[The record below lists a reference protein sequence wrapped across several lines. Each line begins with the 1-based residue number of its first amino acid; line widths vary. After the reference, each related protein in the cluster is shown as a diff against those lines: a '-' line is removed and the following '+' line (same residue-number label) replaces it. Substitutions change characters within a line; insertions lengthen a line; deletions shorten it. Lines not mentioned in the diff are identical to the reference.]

1 MENEICLKQPKP
13 DKPGREERLAAFA
26 KSHFIIS
33 GIGFAVGLILFAIS
47 TIVPYFFIYA
57 LAEIILLAFYGA
69 AGFWH
74 TRQNRW
80 RFSRFKEGLWTF
92 LDPALIAWGWA
103 ALVLLS
109 LFLNVFPLLS
119 FLFVASVFLAFPSFL
134 MVFLA
139 LVCNWLGSEVDF
151 VLWAILAGGI
161 PPLLFTLGSLWGNR
175 RNTAKTDENKFADVK
190 ENDVGV

>member
-47 TIVPYFFIYA
+47 TFIPHFLVYA
-57 LAEIILLAFYGA
+57 LAEIILLSFYGA

-74 TRQNRW
+74 ARQSQW
-80 RFSRFKEGLWTF
+80 RISCFKEWLWTF
-92 LDPALIAWGWA
+92 LSPALIAWGWA

-109 LFLNVFPLLS
+109 LFLNVFSLLS
-119 FLFVASVFLAFPSFL
+119 GMFVASAFLAFPSFL
-134 MVFLA
+134 MVILA
-139 LVCNWLGSEVDF
+139 LISNWLGSEASF
-151 VLWAILAGGI
+151 VLWAILAGAI

-175 RNTAKTDENKFADVK
+175 KNKAKTDENEFAEVREDDGDV
-190 ENDVGV
+190 